1 MDVRVSDAVRIRG
14 RLDRL
19 ERDDSGAVHIVD
31 LKTGATPPTV
41 AATADNAQLA
51 TYQLALARGE
61 FVNGKVVTAG
71 GDDNRLQVGG
81 AVLVY
86 PNAGKASLT
95 TREQAAKTS
104 EELAGLAASLDG
116 IANEIAGPT
125 LLAVTGPQCERCAV
139 RALCPV
145 QPEGK
150 TIHHA

>member
-1 MDVRVSDAVRIRG
+1 M
-14 RLDRL
+14 
-19 ERDDSGAVHIVD
+19 
-31 LKTGATPPTV
+31 
-41 AATADNAQLA
+41 A

-61 FVNGKVVTAG
+61 FVNGKVVTAD

-86 PNAGKASLT
+86 PNAGKTSLT